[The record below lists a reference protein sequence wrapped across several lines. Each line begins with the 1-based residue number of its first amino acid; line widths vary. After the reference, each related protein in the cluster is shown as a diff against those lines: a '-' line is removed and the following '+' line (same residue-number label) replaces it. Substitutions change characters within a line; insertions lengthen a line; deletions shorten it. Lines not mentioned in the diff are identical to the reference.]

1 MIRMMGKSKNKNK
14 KKFAQK
20 MIPVAILSIVF
31 YTVAALVL
39 QFVCQVEVSPTLTG
53 CWYGFWTVEI
63 FTLGQITK
71 EKVKNK
77 YYEDANVIINSDV
90 DEEDIDSID
99 EESVG

>member
-1 MIRMMGKSKNKNK
+1 MIRMSKRK

-20 MIPVAILSIVF
+20 MIPIAILSIVL
-31 YTVAALVL
+31 YTIAALVL
-39 QFVCQVEVSPTLTG
+39 QFVCQVEVSSTLTG

-71 EKVKNK
+71 EKVRNK
-77 YYEDANVIINSDV
+77 YYEDANVTINSDPL
-90 DEEDIDSID
+90 DEE